1 MSRCTRCLTV
11 FGSAARLPG
20 PAQHRRP
27 EPAEPG
33 RVGRVHAQILE
44 PRESHDPGPYPDPAP
59 YCGQVPPVAGS
70 RRPRQAGEEGQV
82 MQLSP
87 SAHTDTFCRDH
98 LPPPEQWP
106 EFSFPLPELR
116 YPDRINC
123 ATELLDTTIT
133 RHGADRPCLLSPSG
147 DWTYAEVLTAA
158 SQVAR
163 VLREDFGIVP
173 G

>member
-11 FGSAARLPG
+11 FGSGTRLIQMVCWAVG
-20 PAQHRRP
+20 PRRRP
-27 EPAEPG
+27 SPSPPG
-33 RVGRVHAQILE
+33 SQDRPSTAAQNSPSRAGSAASMHRSLN
-44 PRESHDPGPYPDPAP
+44 RARAMTPDLTLPLRHTVDR
-59 YCGQVPPVAGS
+59 VPPVAGS

-133 RHGADRPCLLSPSG
+133 RHGADRRCLLSPSG
-147 DWTYAEVLTAA
+147 DW
-158 SQVAR
+158 
-163 VLREDFGIVP
+163 
-173 G
+173 